1 MVGELQVTA
10 APIPDPRQEEPN
22 SKLYRAE
29 GESKPFYN
37 VRNYFIFHFFL
48 TNYLLNRFL

>member
-1 MVGELQVTA
+1 MVGELQVTT

-37 VRNYFIFHFFL
+37 VRESFHFSILL
-48 TNYLLNRFL
+48 TYFE